1 MRPALSRR
9 RFPGLA
15 LAAGLSALAAVAA
28 EVRTPPAPVVTNRAP
43 AGVTNGP
50 WCQTIT
56 AGSLTGTN
64 LLRAL
69 NQQAKSNEFQYY
81 PGTPA
86 GLFPW
91 LQSRPPE
98 AQLACAAAAFPPPGE
113 GVAFVQ
119 RFLPALLA
127 LANGEDSVY
136 VSRNYGIDNRSENN
150 VLWRASTRLRT
161 GFQTAEEFNEF
172 VSLLRNHQVAR
183 STAPIAAATPPS
195 PAAAQAA
202 EPDQTAT
209 GQGDCFAGGIIG
221 RGRAWRLN
229 VTCTNAIT
237 LDGIRL
243 TRSRTGAR
251 QRHLIPGQPC
261 RPGDRLD
268 HALNDYFK
276 PAPEPGDLVELVQ
289 HELVLFTVV
298 VPQPPPSAEAADDFS
313 GMYFRDAPV
322 PARRVGRNVPVPARQ
337 TLYFDRANLTV
348 RLELDLFDDTLDG
361 NQLVRTFH
369 GEMAGEKVFVGKP
382 EAGRPDSTAMVTWN
396 DPPRAIKLQFH
407 GDTAEVTFEKR
418 TNSVTAT
425 FTRKVR

>member
-1 MRPALSRR
+1 MHWQTLKKI
-9 RFPGLA
+9 LA
-15 LAAGLSALAAVAA
+15 HS
-28 EVRTPPAPVVTNRAP
+28 E
-43 AGVTNGP
+43 
-50 WCQTIT
+50 
-56 AGSLTGTN
+56 
-64 LLRAL
+64 
-69 NQQAKSNEFQYY
+69 
-81 PGTPA
+81 
-86 GLFPW
+86 
-91 LQSRPPE
+91 
-98 AQLACAAAAFPPPGE
+98 PPGYRQQQPRPRKKLGAYWE
-113 GVAFVQ
+113 RIRQILQEDQAMPRKQ
-119 RFLPALLA
+119 RHTAKRIW
-127 LANGEDSVY
+127 E
-136 VSRNYGIDNRSENN
+136 
-150 VLWRASTRLRT
+150 RLREAGFT
-161 GFQTAEEFNEF
+161 GGYTVVKDAVRE
-172 VSLLRNHQVAR
+172 L
-183 STAPIAAATPPS
+183 
-195 PAAAQAA
+195 
-202 EPDQTAT
+202 TAT

-243 TRSRTGAR
+243 TRARTGVR